1 MVVKVAFQFSTQ
13 HIQPLGSFPKR
24 LNLFSHLLAVDWN
37 ESDAGQYDV
46 LEVRSRG
53 LKRVSANSKRL
64 VVEGKAKWN
73 QREKPQQ

>member
-46 LEVRSRG
+46 LEVRVGVSRG
-53 LKRVSANSKRL
+53 S
-64 VVEGKAKWN
+64 
-73 QREKPQQ
+73 QQTLNGLL